1 MKYLVIIEKSNNGF
15 SAYSPDVPGCVAA
28 GETIEETEALMAE
41 ALEFHLEDMTEE
53 ERPIPQTKAVFMNV
67 AA

>member
-1 MKYLVIIEKSNNGF
+1 MQYLVIIEKTQTGY

-28 GETIEETEALMAE
+28 AETFEETQTLMSE
-41 ALEFHLEDMTEE
+41 ALEFHLEDTPSEQWPE
-53 ERPIPQTKAVFMNV
+53 PTAKALLLNI

>member
-1 MKYLVIIEKSNNGF
+1 MKYLVIIEKSGNGF

-28 GETIEETEALMAE
+28 AETIEETEALMAE
-41 ALEFHLEDMTEE
+41 ALEFHLEDIPET